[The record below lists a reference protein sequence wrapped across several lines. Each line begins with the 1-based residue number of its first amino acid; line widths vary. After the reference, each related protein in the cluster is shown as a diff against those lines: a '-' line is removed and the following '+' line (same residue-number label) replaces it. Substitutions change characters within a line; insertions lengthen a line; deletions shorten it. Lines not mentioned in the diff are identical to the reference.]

1 MKLTLFAAAA
11 MALCQAQPADLAADA
26 STIIAVDLPT
36 VIITGSMPLPAVDQP
51 RDTLAAPVQTASA
64 QQIARSGALDISAFL
79 RYNTYIMP
87 LWRNWQT
94 QGT

>member
-1 MKLTLFAAAA
+1 MGAPIQTYHISITNSKQKHKRKKVNFLCRRAGNPLFA
-11 MALCQAQPADLAADA
+11 
-26 STIIAVDLPT
+26 
-36 VIITGSMPLPAVDQP
+36 
-51 RDTLAAPVQTASA
+51 PVPQKDGKKTAKRRGGK
-64 QQIARSGALDISAFL
+64 IDISAFL

>member
-1 MKLTLFAAAA
+1 MGAPIQTYHISITNSKQKHKRQKVNFLYRIF
-11 MALCQAQPADLAADA
+11 C
-26 STIIAVDLPT
+26 AVGRGIRFLHPFRKKMEKRRGGK
-36 VIITGSMPLPAVDQP
+36 I
-51 RDTLAAPVQTASA
+51 
-64 QQIARSGALDISAFL
+64 DISAFL

>member
-1 MKLTLFAAAA
+1 MGAPIQTYHISITNSKQKHKRQKVNFLCRIFCTVGRGIRFLHPFRKK
-11 MALCQAQPADLAADA
+11 MAKRRGGK
-26 STIIAVDLPT
+26 I
-36 VIITGSMPLPAVDQP
+36 
-51 RDTLAAPVQTASA
+51 
-64 QQIARSGALDISAFL
+64 DISAFL

>member
-1 MKLTLFAAAA
+1 MGTPI
-11 MALCQAQPADLAADA
+11 QTYHI
-26 STIIAVDLPT
+26 S
-36 VIITGSMPLPAVDQP
+36 ITNSKQKHKRQKVNFFGVGRGIRFLHPF
-51 RDTLAAPVQTASA
+51 RKKTAKRRGGK
-64 QQIARSGALDISAFL
+64 IDISAFL